1 MPKKILIVEDE
12 QTIVDILVFNLRR
25 AGYETLTAADG
36 ATGLALAHEQNPD
49 LLLLD
54 VMLPKV
60 DGFAVCRH
68 LRAEGLS
75 VPILM
80 LTAREDESDKV
91 LGLELGADDYITKP
105 FSMRELL
112 ARVKANIRR
121 TAIEENAG
129 RTALEPDLLQCGP
142 LSIHPGRAEARKN
155 GAPLPLSGR
164 EYELLLFLMRRP
176 DNVFS
181 REELMREV
189 WNYDYFG
196 DLRTVDVAIR
206 RLREKIEDNPGEPK
220 MLLTRRGMGYLFA
233 EQTSE

>member
-1 MPKKILIVEDE
+1 MPEKILIVEDE

-36 ATGLALAHEQNPD
+36 EIGLILAREQNPD

-54 VMLPKV
+54 IMLPKL
-60 DGFAVCRH
+60 DGFAVCRQ
-68 LRAEGLS
+68 LRAEGNTAP
-75 VPILM
+75 VIM

-112 ARVKANIRR
+112 ARVRANIRR
-121 TAIEENAG
+121 TAIGENTG
-129 RTALEPDLLQCGP
+129 RPPDPELLRDGP
-142 LSIHPGRAEARKN
+142 LSVHPGRAEARKN
-155 GAPLPLSGR
+155 DMPIPLSGR
-164 EYELLLFLMRRP
+164 EYELLLFFMRHP

-196 DLRTVDVAIR
+196 DLRAVDVAVR

-220 MLLTRRGMGYLFA
+220 MLLTRRGIGYLFA
-233 EQTSE
+233 KQTE